1 MTGNWTFIGQS
12 ATTALPGE
20 SFSVDF
26 SQYKEVLLLD
36 VSNSSTSNRRVMGS
50 TYLTLN
56 QITSFCTFNSDY
68 DGYVVYMY
76 FSGSANFFGQAS
88 FNFSKNIVYLRR
100 SGDQSAV
107 LYLR

>member
-1 MTGNWTFIGQS
+1 M
-12 ATTALPGE
+12 PGD

-36 VSNSSTSNRRVMGS
+36 ITGSATASNRRVLGS
-50 TYLTLN
+50 TYLTLD
-56 QITSFCTFNSDY
+56 QVTSFCTFNSEY

-88 FNFSKNIVYLRR
+88 FNFSKNIVYLRK